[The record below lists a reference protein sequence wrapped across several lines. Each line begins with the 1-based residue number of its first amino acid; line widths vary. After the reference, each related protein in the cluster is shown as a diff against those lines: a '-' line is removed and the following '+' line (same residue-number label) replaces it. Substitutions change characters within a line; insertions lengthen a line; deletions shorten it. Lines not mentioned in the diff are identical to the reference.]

1 MIWLSRIATACC
13 VLFFSFHVEAEVVS
27 GTVVAVHDGDTI
39 TLKTHSEEK
48 KIRLASIDAPELNQ
62 PFGVESRQM
71 LRALVLGKEVQV
83 DFIKKDRYARLVG
96 KVVLNSDDVNLK
108 QVQLG
113 AAWVYREYLKEIPI
127 KERALYLEA
136 EAQSRAV
143 AIGLWKDADA
153 VEPWIWRKK

>member
-1 MIWLSRIATACC
+1 MRWLSNIAASCC
-13 VLFFSFHVEAEVVS
+13 VLFFSLHVVAEVVS

-39 TLKTHSEEK
+39 TLKTHTEEK

-62 PFGVESRQM
+62 PFGVESRDM
-71 LRALVLGKEVQV
+71 LRSLVLGKQVQV

-96 KVVLNSDDVNLK
+96 KVVLNSDDINLK

-113 AAWVYREYLKEIPI
+113 AAWVYREYLKEMPI

-136 EAQSRAV
+136 EAQSKDSA
-143 AIGLWKDADA
+143 AGLWRDGEV